1 MSNMTPKRF
10 RVEFERILIDQPHLP
25 EVSSDLY
32 EEGDELLVEGQAT
45 TEHLVETALDKDDA
59 EEMAEEKLYALSDA
73 VHYDLNI
80 ISAEEVSESS

>member
-1 MSNMTPKRF
+1 
-10 RVEFERILIDQPHLP
+10 
-25 EVSSDLY
+25 LY

-45 TEHLVETALDKDDA
+45 TEHLVVTALDKDDA

-80 ISAEEVSESS
+80 ISAEEESESA